1 MSTIKSRFNVKIEL
15 FRASIRHVY
24 RSPENDPRHA
34 MTFQLYRIHAHT
46 LLHLYI
52 STPYIHTTY
61 SHIDRRTILSLRD
74 RSRYEVARSQSLIS
88 LLFSLSIP
96 SPPPSLSLSLS
107 LVYLSRYTYAYI
119 TLSLFLSLSPVIFC
133 HCLSC
138 SVCPHPDRFRFDDLA
153 SLERLL
159 VI

>member
-1 MSTIKSRFNVKIEL
+1 MSTINSRFNVKIEL
-15 FRASIRHVY
+15 FRASIRRVY

-88 LLFSLSIP
+88 LLFSLSI
-96 SPPPSLSLSLS
+96 SPSLPFCLSSICLAIH
-107 LVYLSRYTYAYI
+107 THI
-119 TLSLFLSLSPVIFC
+119 SLFLFFSFFLPLYSVSVSLA
-133 HCLSC
+133 LS
-138 SVCPHPDRFRFDDLA
+138 VHIQIGFA
-153 SLERLL
+153 ST
-159 VI
+159 IWPP

>member
-1 MSTIKSRFNVKIEL
+1 MSTIKFRFNMKIEL

-24 RSPENDPRHA
+24 RSPENDLRHA

-96 SPPPSLSLSLS
+96 PPLHSLS

-119 TLSLFLSLSPVIFC
+119 TLSLFLFLSPVIFC
-133 HCLSC
+133 LCLSR